1 MSDDSPLGDVKSNLL
16 RFVAV
21 VLVVDV
27 LGLGLWSLL
36 PPETTV
42 RTGILFG
49 TLLVAPLLGFL
60 VVYAPAVSASK

>member
-1 MSDDSPLGDVKSNLL
+1 MTADAALGDVRSNLL

-21 VLVVDV
+21 VLVVDL

-36 PPETTV
+36 PPGTTI
-42 RTGILFG
+42 RTAILFG

-60 VVYAPAVSASK
+60 VVYAPAVSAST